1 MRPPPPLISTAHPAA
16 AHRIPLI
23 RRAKSVIHRRSRRR
37 SRSIVIGF
45 SSRISYTSSHLDRH
59 FLFLLFL
66 SFSLFSLFF
75 SIVCNPQWVFLGWG
89 GGSQPP
95 SIPTYNGALVPYSFF
110 LLLPLLLPLLLSG
123 SLWLCCVTLVS
134 EETSAM
140 SDDRV

>member
-75 SIVCNPQWVFLGWG
+75 SIVCNPQWVFLGGRG
-89 GGSQPP
+89 GLSRPP
-95 SIPTYNGALVPYSFF
+95 FPLTMEPWFPTHFF
-110 LLLPLLLPLLLSG
+110 CFCLCFC
-123 SLWLCCVTLVS
+123 LCCSLGVFG
-134 EETSAM
+134 SA
-140 SDDRV
+140 V